1 MPPWEVLTSG
11 KVKIDIDP
19 SMADREEVLLDFGCG
34 TATGATLYALLHYP
48 KAKVICY
55 DKYKSEEYVK
65 GFLPRGLRHR
75 VYVVT
80 GDEADVGKLTVA
92 KIEAD
97 VKKFTG
103 LPLSRVTRAHWLSLI
118 HI

>member
-1 MPPWEVLTSG
+1 
-11 KVKIDIDP
+11 
-19 SMADREEVLLDFGCG
+19 MANREEVLLNFRCG

-92 KIEAD
+92 K
-97 VKKFTG
+97 
-103 LPLSRVTRAHWLSLI
+103 L
-118 HI
+118 